1 MKITVHNPKLQTV
14 FVCSLLQN
22 EDIQC
27 SSSYFTVSRMYSG
40 DIRAPLETLRN
51 TFKTWLYAIMHK
63 IQDEDVA
70 VIK

>member
-1 MKITVHNPKLQTV
+1 MKITVHNPKLQTM

-27 SSSYFTVSRMYSG
+27 FLSYCVSSMFSA
-40 DIRAPLETLRN
+40 DIRDPLETLRN
-51 TFKTWLYAIMHK
+51 SFITWLYAIIHK

>member
-27 SSSYFTVSRMYSG
+27 SLSYCVSSMFSE

-51 TFKTWLYAIMHK
+51 SFITWLYAIMHK